1 MAPLADWVHTGY
13 GQLELLIAL
22 FTVCAFLAVV
32 LPLLVERI
40 ARRGY

>member
-1 MAPLADWVHTGY
+1 MPSSELVHSGY

-22 FTVCAFLAVV
+22 FVICAFLAVV
-32 LPLLVERI
+32 LPLLVERV

>member
-1 MAPLADWVHTGY
+1 MPSSTLVQTGY
-13 GQLELLIAL
+13 GQLELLFAL
-22 FTVCAFLAVV
+22 VVVCAFLAVV